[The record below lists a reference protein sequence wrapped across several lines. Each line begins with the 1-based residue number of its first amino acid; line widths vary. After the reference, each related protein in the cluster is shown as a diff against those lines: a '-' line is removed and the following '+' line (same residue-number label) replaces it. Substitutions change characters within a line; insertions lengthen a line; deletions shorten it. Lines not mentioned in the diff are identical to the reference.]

1 MPVVPALALILSWLR
16 RAAAS
21 IPWFAY
27 ALAGLFVATII
38 NIHSAHVWQ
47 RRYDVAQASIDALAK
62 AQRAANFAAVANKA
76 RVETAQIIVTKESDH
91 ATDIALAGVRADYAA
106 LRLRYAAIA
115 RHPGPGVVPGVPASP
130 GVIDCPATPAA
141 AGPSPELIDFA
152 EQGDVLR
159 QRLADAKDWY
169 AKQAAV
175 DRVSPPQ

>member
-1 MPVVPALALILSWLR
+1 MPLFLIPLLSWLR

-27 ALAGLFVATII
+27 AIAGLFAALAISH
-38 NIHSAHVWQ
+38 HSARSWH

-62 AQRAANFAAVANKA
+62 AQRAANFAAKANKV
-76 RVETAQIIVTKESDH
+76 RVETAQIIVTKEADH
-91 ATDIALAGVRADYAA
+91 ATDIALAGVRSDYAS
-106 LRLRYAAIA
+106 LRLRYAALA
-115 RHPGPGVVPGVPASP
+115 RHPGPGVVSGVSSGPGV
-130 GVIDCPATPAA
+130 VDCPVTAAA

-169 AKQAAV
+169 ERQAAV